1 MFLQGVCSLQGVG
14 GYQGGWLQH
23 VANRRTEEVMKKML
37 AGPMIVGL
45 CLLGTATVVDALE
58 AQTAP
63 PVDASV
69 IDDDGADDD
78 ASSKIGLL
86 GLVGLLGLAG
96 LAGVKRRDPVVRYD
110 NRSTPPR

>member
-1 MFLQGVCSLQGVG
+1 
-14 GYQGGWLQH
+14 
-23 VANRRTEEVMKKML
+23 MKKML
-37 AGPMIVGL
+37 AGPMIAGL
-45 CLLGTATVVDALE
+45 CLLGTAPVVDALE

-110 NRSTPPR
+110 NRNDNRPTPPR